1 MKKCILS
8 VVGKDKVGITA
19 GVCGVLADAGV
30 NILDINQTI
39 LQEYFTMVVLVDI
52 DTSSLQFG
60 EIARRLE
67 EYGKTSGMEMVH
79 IITKLP
85 ITVIRLVMIW
95 ITSVDRLVDTTSIS

>member
-19 GVCGVLADAGV
+19 GVCGVLANAGV

-52 DTSSLQFG
+52 DTSSLSFG
-60 EIARRLE
+60 QIAEKLE
-67 EYGKTSGMEMVH
+67 GYGKESGMEIH
-79 IITKLP
+79 IQREEIFDAMHR
-85 ITVIRLVMIW
+85 I
-95 ITSVDRLVDTTSIS
+95 

>member
-19 GVCGVLADAGV
+19 GVCSVLANAQV

-52 DTSSLQFG
+52 DTSDLGFG
-60 EIARRLE
+60 EIAERLE
-67 EYGKTSGMEMVH
+67 AYGRESGMESH
-79 IITKLP
+79 IQREEIFDAMHR
-85 ITVIRLVMIW
+85 I
-95 ITSVDRLVDTTSIS
+95 

>member
-8 VVGKDKVGITA
+8 VVGKDRVGITA

-52 DTSSLQFG
+52 DTSSLDFG
-60 EIARRLE
+60 TIAEKLE
-67 EYGKTSGMEMVH
+67 NYGKESGMEIH
-79 IITKLP
+79 IQREEIFDAMHR
-85 ITVIRLVMIW
+85 I
-95 ITSVDRLVDTTSIS
+95 

>member
-19 GVCGVLADAGV
+19 GVCSVLANAQV

-52 DTSSLQFG
+52 DTSDLSFG
-60 EIARRLE
+60 EIAERLE
-67 EYGKTSGMEMVH
+67 AYGRESGMEIH
-79 IITKLP
+79 IQREEIFDAMHR
-85 ITVIRLVMIW
+85 I
-95 ITSVDRLVDTTSIS
+95 

>member
-19 GVCGVLADAGV
+19 GVCSVLANAGV

-52 DTSSLQFG
+52 GTSSLGFG
-60 EIARRLE
+60 EIAERLE
-67 EYGKTSGMEMVH
+67 DYGRDSGMEIH
-79 IITKLP
+79 IQREEIFDAMHR
-85 ITVIRLVMIW
+85 I
-95 ITSVDRLVDTTSIS
+95 

>member
-19 GVCGVLADAGV
+19 GVCSVLANAGV

-52 DTSSLQFG
+52 GTSDLGFG
-60 EIARRLE
+60 EIAERLE
-67 EYGKTSGMEMVH
+67 DYGRQSGMEIH
-79 IITKLP
+79 IQREEIFDAMHR
-85 ITVIRLVMIW
+85 I
-95 ITSVDRLVDTTSIS
+95 

>member
-19 GVCGVLADAGV
+19 GVCSVLADAGV

-52 DTSSLQFG
+52 DTSNLDFG
-60 EIARRLE
+60 QIAEKLE
-67 EYGKTSGMEMVH
+67 EYGMESGMEIH
-79 IITKLP
+79 IQREEIFDAMHR
-85 ITVIRLVMIW
+85 I
-95 ITSVDRLVDTTSIS
+95 

>member
-19 GVCGVLADAGV
+19 GVCGVLAQADV
-30 NILDINQTI
+30 NILDITQTI

-52 DTSSLQFG
+52 DTSSLGFE

-67 EYGKTSGMEMVH
+67 KYGKDSGMEIH
-79 IITKLP
+79 IQREEIFNAMHR
-85 ITVIRLVMIW
+85 I
-95 ITSVDRLVDTTSIS
+95 

>member
-19 GVCGVLADAGV
+19 GVCSVLANAGV

-52 DTSSLQFG
+52 GTSDLGFG
-60 EIARRLE
+60 EIAERLE
-67 EYGKTSGMEMVH
+67 AYGRESGMEIH
-79 IITKLP
+79 IQREEIFDA
-85 ITVIRLVMIW
+85 MH
-95 ITSVDRLVDTTSIS
+95 SI

>member
-19 GVCGVLADAGV
+19 GVCSVLAEAGV

-52 DTSSLQFG
+52 DTSSLGFG
-60 EIARRLE
+60 EIASRLE
-67 EYGKTSGMEMVH
+67 DYGKQSGMDIH
-79 IITKLP
+79 IQREEIFDAMHR
-85 ITVIRLVMIW
+85 I
-95 ITSVDRLVDTTSIS
+95 

>member
-19 GVCGVLADAGV
+19 GVCSVLAQAEV

-52 DTSSLQFG
+52 DTSSLSFSD
-60 EIARRLE
+60 IAEKLDA
-67 EYGKTSGMEMVH
+67 YGKESGLDIH
-79 IITKLP
+79 IQREEIFDAMHR
-85 ITVIRLVMIW
+85 I
-95 ITSVDRLVDTTSIS
+95 

>member
-52 DTSSLQFG
+52 DTSKLQFR
-60 EIARRLE
+60 EIADRLE
-67 EYGKTSGMEMVH
+67 AYGKESGMEIH
-79 IITKLP
+79 IQREEIFDAMHR
-85 ITVIRLVMIW
+85 I
-95 ITSVDRLVDTTSIS
+95 

>member
-19 GVCGVLADAGV
+19 GVCSVLAEAGV

-52 DTSSLQFG
+52 DTSSLGFG
-60 EIARRLE
+60 EIASRLE
-67 EYGKTSGMEMVH
+67 DYGRKSGMDIH
-79 IITKLP
+79 IQREEIFDAMHR
-85 ITVIRLVMIW
+85 I
-95 ITSVDRLVDTTSIS
+95 

>member
-19 GVCGVLADAGV
+19 GVCSVLANAGV

-52 DTSSLQFG
+52 GTSSLGFG
-60 EIARRLE
+60 EIAERLE
-67 EYGKTSGMEMVH
+67 DYGRQSGMEIH
-79 IITKLP
+79 IQREEIFDAMHR
-85 ITVIRLVMIW
+85 I
-95 ITSVDRLVDTTSIS
+95 

>member
-19 GVCGVLADAGV
+19 GVCSVLANAQV

-52 DTSSLQFG
+52 DTSDLGFG
-60 EIARRLE
+60 EIAERLE
-67 EYGKTSGMEMVH
+67 AYGRESGMEIH
-79 IITKLP
+79 IQREEIFDAMHR
-85 ITVIRLVMIW
+85 I
-95 ITSVDRLVDTTSIS
+95 

>member
-19 GVCGVLADAGV
+19 GVCSVLAEAGV

-52 DTSSLQFG
+52 DTSSLGFG
-60 EIARRLE
+60 EIASRLE
-67 EYGKTSGMEMVH
+67 DYGRKSGMDIH
-79 IITKLP
+79 IQREEIFEQMHR
-85 ITVIRLVMIW
+85 I
-95 ITSVDRLVDTTSIS
+95 

>member
-19 GVCGVLADAGV
+19 GVCGVLAEAGV

-52 DTSSLQFG
+52 DTSSLDFG
-60 EIARRLE
+60 QIAERLE
-67 EYGKTSGMEMVH
+67 EYGKKAFRTRRMSPSHVESPARWPTESPPR
-79 IITKLP
+79 ILQNCC
-85 ITVIRLVMIW
+85 R
-95 ITSVDRLVDTTSIS
+95 

>member
-19 GVCGVLADAGV
+19 GVCGVLAKAGV

-52 DTSSLQFG
+52 ATSSLGFG
-60 EIARRLE
+60 EIAERLE
-67 EYGKTSGMEMVH
+67 DYGRNSGMEIH
-79 IITKLP
+79 IQREEIFDAMHR
-85 ITVIRLVMIW
+85 I
-95 ITSVDRLVDTTSIS
+95 

>member
-19 GVCGVLADAGV
+19 GVCGVLANAGV

-52 DTSSLQFG
+52 ATSSLGFG
-60 EIARRLE
+60 EIAERLE
-67 EYGKTSGMEMVH
+67 DYGRNSGMEIH
-79 IITKLP
+79 IQREEIFDAMHR
-85 ITVIRLVMIW
+85 I
-95 ITSVDRLVDTTSIS
+95 

>member
-19 GVCGVLADAGV
+19 GVCSVLANAQV

-52 DTSSLQFG
+52 DTSDLGFG
-60 EIARRLE
+60 EIAERLE
-67 EYGKTSGMEMVH
+67 EYGRESGMEIH
-79 IITKLP
+79 IQREEIFDAMHR
-85 ITVIRLVMIW
+85 I
-95 ITSVDRLVDTTSIS
+95 